1 MLNFAH
7 RGFSGEY
14 PENTMLAFRKAIETG
29 ADGIELDVHFSK
41 DGELVV
47 IHDENIDRTCNGKG
61 LVCNYTLAELKSFDA
76 SAGFAGKFGFNEIP
90 TLREY
95 FELVKPIDG
104 LITNI
109 ELKTGVLE
117 YPGIEKAVNDMI
129 IEFDLEDRIIISSF
143 NHLSVKRFK
152 EINPK
157 IKCGF
162 LESSCIINFGSYTK
176 ANNAECVHPFHRT
189 LTEDYIKE
197 IKANS
202 IEINT
207 WTVNTE
213 EDIKRLYALG
223 VDSIIGNFPDRAKKV
238 IDFLNKT

>member
-47 IHDENIDRTCNGKG
+47 IHDEEIDRTCNGNG
-61 LVCNYTLAELKSFDA
+61 LVRDYTVAQLKSFDA
-76 SAGFAGKFGFNEIP
+76 SAGFVGKYGINEIP

-104 LITNI
+104 FITNI
-109 ELKTGVLE
+109 ELKTGIYE

-129 IEFDLEDRIIISSF
+129 REFALEDRIIISSF
-143 NHLSVKRFK
+143 NHFSVKRFK
-152 EINPK
+152 KINPQ

-162 LESSCIINFGSYTK
+162 LEASCIIDFGAYTGSK
-176 ANNAECVHPFHRT
+176 GVECVHPLHRT
-189 LTEDYIKE
+189 LNTENVKE
-197 IKANS
+197 IKSHS

-213 EDIKRLYALG
+213 EDIKRLHELG
-223 VDSIIGNFPDRAKKV
+223 VDSVIGNFPDMTKKV
-238 IDFLNKT
+238 LDSLK